1 MATVHVSNMFGAL
14 PTTGQVSGRA
24 GQVSGRAP
32 HQARDLVGSS
42 MHSSMHRGMH
52 HTAHGNMSHGRTMDV
67 HGMTGNT
74 HVNVPNMLGAASMH
88 SLLDNSDPRTLT
100 LALLSQQLH
109 ADSRSSSHDSLAA
122 HRGVAPA
129 APFLLQASD
138 ALAILQ
144 YLNFKKP
151 DLGPQGLAPTLIP
164 HLQAATE
171 TAARSCSQEEEDLG
185 PIVDVRGLHRR
196 QFGRRISAFNFFVKE
211 MVPQIRLQA
220 PGLVHQEC
228 MKRVAEKWQGMSKED
243 KAKWCFDP
251 SVPKSKKRRR
261 MSPSLNTSSATSE
274 GEGVAMPPA
283 KTPKFLPSLPP
294 LSSLINSVPSHLKNE
309 HGSSMWDIGMTAGP
323 RHSIMGLDTR
333 PSLLSNETAFL
344 GAIHPPTYC
353 KKSLL

>member
-1 MATVHVSNMFGAL
+1 MFG
-14 PTTGQVSGRA
+14 
-24 GQVSGRAP
+24 AP
-32 HQARDLVGSS
+32 HQAWDPVGSS
-42 MHSSMHRGMH
+42 VHSSMHRGMH
-52 HTAHGNMSHGRTMDV
+52 HTAHGNMSHGRTMNV

-74 HVNVPNMLGAASMH
+74 HVNVPNMRGAPSMH
-88 SLLDNSDPRTLT
+88 SLLDNGNPRALT

-109 ADSRSSSHDSLAA
+109 ADSRSSSHDGLAA
-122 HRGVAPA
+122 HRGVPA

-151 DLGPQGLAPTLIP
+151 DLCLTAKPQGLAPTLIP

-171 TAARSCSQEEEDLG
+171 PAARSCSQEEEDLG

-220 PGLVHQEC
+220 PGLLHQEC

-251 SVPKSKKRRR
+251 SVPKSSKKRRR
-261 MSPSLNTSSATSE
+261 MSPSLNTSSTTSE

-294 LSSLINSVPSHLKNE
+294 LSSLINSVPSHIKNK
-309 HGSSMWDIGMTAGP
+309 HGSSMWDIGLAGP
-323 RHSIMGLDTR
+323 SCSIMGLDTR
-333 PSLLSNETAFL
+333 PYLLSNETTFL
-344 GAIHPPTYC
+344 GAIHPRTYC